1 MSESS
6 FRGCCHPP
14 ASCCSPSLRLP
25 GPTLLHLTLGRPVI
39 ARASSPGSQCTSV
52 LTLGS
57 SVILHIHQSVS
68 HHDHTCCT
76 GRGFRLPS
84 ENREVFGEEVDSELQ
99 VQDVVPTDA
108 ISDIAGHG
116 HLQLLKHLCSLFVFV
131 SPYRACVCIHMCACV
146 ACVCVCVCVSS
157 PGKKQR

>member
-1 MSESS
+1 M
-6 FRGCCHPP
+6 
-14 ASCCSPSLRLP
+14 
-25 GPTLLHLTLGRPVI
+25 
-39 ARASSPGSQCTSV
+39 
-52 LTLGS
+52 
-57 SVILHIHQSVS
+57 S

-84 ENREVFGEEVDSELQ
+84 ENREVFGEEVDRELQ

-146 ACVCVCVCVSS
+146 ACVCVCVCVCVCLQPREKTEINATGEEMPSNQKRRHKAS
-157 PGKKQR
+157 PV

>member
-1 MSESS
+1 M
-6 FRGCCHPP
+6 
-14 ASCCSPSLRLP
+14 
-25 GPTLLHLTLGRPVI
+25 
-39 ARASSPGSQCTSV
+39 

-57 SVILHIHQSVS
+57 SMILHIHQSVS

-84 ENREVFGEEVDSELQ
+84 ENTEVLGEEVDRELK
-99 VQDVVPTDA
+99 VQDMVPTHV

-116 HLQLLKHLCSLFVFV
+116 SLQLLKHLCSLFAFV
-131 SPYRACVCIHMCACV
+131 SPYQACVCIHMCVCV
-146 ACVCVCVCVSS
+146 ACVCVCVCVCVSG